1 MTIFIL
7 TLLFLLVFTYL
18 LACHY
23 FRFHRVKYIL
33 RTYNNVQ
40 LDYPKAQEI
49 SLLNGLFEIPYVMGL
64 SSSFA
69 LFKTYGIPTISRLL
83 VQTNQLAQLDIAGR
97 RAEDTGVLLSE
108 SLLYNLDSY
117 RSRMALARI
126 NYLHS
131 LYRKSI
137 TNDDMLYTLSLFILE
152 PIRWAKKY
160 DWRPFISIEEEAR
173 FVLWKEVGER
183 MGIENIPLTL
193 RELNEWSNDYEA
205 KHMVYSKD
213 NQICGEATLA
223 LMLSLYPNCM
233 RKFVRKALIS
243 LIDERLRLAMG
254 FEEAPYWMKRLTTSI
269 FNIRAFL
276 LRHCALPRIYPD
288 DKGQGPSSC
297 IMNKDG
303 RYQRTSYILEPWY
316 VKETWFNKLCPFIK
330 KRPGPKY
337 RSQGFKVEELGP
349 ENLAGKGV
357 EAMEKDAE
365 KMKEKAIF
373 QVES

>member
-1 MTIFIL
+1 
-7 TLLFLLVFTYL
+7 
-18 LACHY
+18 
-23 FRFHRVKYIL
+23 
-33 RTYNNVQ
+33 
-40 LDYPKAQEI
+40 
-49 SLLNGLFEIPYVMGL
+49 
-64 SSSFA
+64 
-69 LFKTYGIPTISRLL
+69 
-83 VQTNQLAQLDIAGR
+83 
-97 RAEDTGVLLSE
+97 
-108 SLLYNLDSY
+108 
-117 RSRMALARI
+117 MALARI

-233 RKFVRKALIS
+233 RNFVRKALIS

-254 FEEAPYWMKRLTTSI
+254 FEEAPFWMKRLTTSI